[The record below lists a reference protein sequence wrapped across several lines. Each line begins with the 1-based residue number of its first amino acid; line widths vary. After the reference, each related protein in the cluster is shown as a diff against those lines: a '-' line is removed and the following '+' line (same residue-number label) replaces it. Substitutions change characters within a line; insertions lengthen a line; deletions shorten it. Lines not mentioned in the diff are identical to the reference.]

1 MLISSSSLARSIC
14 LGPSAGRPTQATSR
28 ASQPAR
34 LPRTAGHRRW
44 TRPMF
49 QMPPRSGGDGVPAP
63 QAPPPTALPRRRV
76 VRSRIL
82 RGPTRTCDPAMP
94 GRASGLGWRFR
105 PWLTSSGTL
114 RPSPKGPLRFAFVA
128 AGERTAACSK
138 GGVEHTM
145 YHVFMKRSSGILNQ
159 GSQSSVRPHGSDRR
173 PDSFLARPV
182 PLRRPQPSSCSTD
195 QLHLSDES
203 RPSTLG
209 RPPPTSSPTSSRSA
223 RGRRYPR
230 SVFEPS
236 AGVRRTGHPG
246 EALTASSPRLRHNV
260 PRTQRGSAQ

>member
-44 TRPMF
+44 ARPMF

-159 GSQSSVRPHGSDRR
+159 GSQASVRPHGSDRR

-182 PLRRPQPSSCSTD
+182 PFDVGRS
-195 QLHLSDES
+195 LHRARQTSYTCLMN
-203 RPSTLG
+203 RVPTLG